1 MDETILREAGHRLY
15 VTSRLKEM
23 KRYLVFRARCR
34 MHKEV
39 VGDLLD
45 FFAETQLRKD
55 ILKGMPAFIEQVT
68 RAFFYKG
75 SDYEE
80 RSSLIKNHVRYME
93 KHFTQEALTKL
104 YIDVDIKENAGQ
116 KIVLWED
123 TFEDKPLR
131 MSLYFH
137 AGQYKEGCLSLI
149 LTWDGETFYQIMFWF
164 GPDKEKTGDAIWIG
178 ALQGSPHG
186 SDAIKRMTKA
196 FFGYRTKNLIFYGL
210 RNLARCLGI
219 SKIYGVTNE
228 GYYAMNHIR
237 IDRKLKTDFGAFW
250 EECEGKL
257 CEEDKRF
264 YVMPVKE
271 YRKDMS
277 ELKPSKR
284 AQHRRRFEKLDAIDA
299 AFDENCKKLLVKESV
314 Q

>member
-1 MDETILREAGHRLY
+1 MDESILREAGHRLY

-34 MHKEV
+34 MHKEIME
-39 VGDLLD
+39 DFLA
-45 FFAETQLRKD
+45 FFAETPLRKE
-55 ILKGMPAFIEQVT
+55 ILKGTPAFIEQVT
-68 RAFFYKG
+68 RAFFYKD
-75 SDYEE
+75 STYEE
-80 RSSLIKNHVRYME
+80 RSALIKTHVRYME
-93 KHFTQEALTKL
+93 KHFTQEALTQL
-104 YIDVDIKENAGQ
+104 YIDVNTKENCGQ
-116 KIVLWED
+116 LVPVWED
-123 TFEDKPLR
+123 IFEDKPLCL
-131 MSLYFH
+131 SLYFH

-149 LTWDGETFYQIMFWF
+149 LTWDGAPFYQIMFWF
-164 GPDKEKTGDAIWIG
+164 GPDMEKTGDAIWIG
-178 ALQGSPHG
+178 ALQGTPHG

-196 FFGYRTKNLIFYGL
+196 FFGYRPKNLIFYGL

-219 SKIYGVTNE
+219 SKIYGVTNA

-250 EECEGKL
+250 EECEGKP
-257 CEEDKRF
+257 CETDYRF

-271 YRKDMS
+271 HRKDMS

-299 AFDENCKKLLVKESV
+299 AFDASCKKLLKS
-314 Q
+314 

>member
-1 MDETILREAGHRLY
+1 MDENILREAGHRLY

-34 MHKEV
+34 MHKEIME
-39 VGDLLD
+39 DFLA
-45 FFAETQLRKD
+45 FFAETPLRKE
-55 ILKGMPAFIEQVT
+55 ILKGTPAFIEQVT
-68 RAFFYKG
+68 RAFFYKD
-75 SDYEE
+75 SSYEE
-80 RSSLIKNHVRYME
+80 RSALIKTHVRYME
-93 KHFTQEALTKL
+93 KHFTQEALRRL
-104 YIDVDIKENAGQ
+104 YIDVNIKENCGEL
-116 KIVLWED
+116 VPVWED
-123 TFEDKPLR
+123 IFEEKPLCL
-131 MSLYFH
+131 SLYFH

-149 LTWDGETFYQIMFWF
+149 LTWDGAPFYQIMFWF
-164 GPDKEKTGDAIWIG
+164 GPDMEKTGDAIWIG
-178 ALQGSPHG
+178 ALQGTPHG

-196 FFGYRTKNLIFYGL
+196 FFGYRPKNLIFYGL

-219 SKIYGVTNE
+219 SKIYGVTNA

-237 IDRKLKTDFGAFW
+237 MDRKLKTDFGAFW
-250 EECEGKL
+250 EECEGKP
-257 CEEDKRF
+257 CETDYRF

-299 AFDENCKKLLVKESV
+299 AFDASCKKLLKS
-314 Q
+314 

>member
-1 MDETILREAGHRLY
+1 MDESILREAGHRLY

-34 MHKEV
+34 MHKDIME
-39 VGDLLD
+39 DFLA
-45 FFAETQLRKD
+45 FFAETQQRKD
-55 ILKGMPAFIEQVT
+55 ILKGTPAFIEQVT
-68 RAFFYKG
+68 RAFFYKY
-75 SDYEE
+75 STYEE
-80 RSSLIKNHVRYME
+80 RSALIKNHVKYME
-93 KHFTQEALTKL
+93 KHFTQEALTQL
-104 YIDVDIKENAGQ
+104 YIDVNTKENCGHL
-116 KIVLWED
+116 VSVWED
-123 TFEDKPLR
+123 IFEDKPLCL
-131 MSLYFH
+131 SLYFH

-149 LTWDGETFYQIMFWF
+149 LTWDGAPFYQIMFWF
-164 GPDKEKTGDAIWIG
+164 GPDMEKTGDAIWIG
-178 ALQGSPHG
+178 ALQGTPHG

-196 FFGYRTKNLIFYGL
+196 FFGYRPKNLIFYGL

-219 SKIYGVTNE
+219 SKIYGVTNA

-250 EECEGKL
+250 EECEGKP
-257 CEEDKRF
+257 CETDYRF
-264 YVMPVKE
+264 YEMPVKE

-299 AFDENCKKLLVKESV
+299 AFDASCKKLLKS
-314 Q
+314 

>member
-1 MDETILREAGHRLY
+1 MNEEILRYAGHRLY

-34 MHKEV
+34 MHKDIME
-39 VGDLLD
+39 DFLD
-45 FFAETQLRKD
+45 FFAETELRKE
-55 ILKGMPAFIEQVT
+55 ILKGTPAFIEQVT
-68 RAFFYKG
+68 RAFFYKD
-75 SDYEE
+75 SSYEE
-80 RSSLIKNHVRYME
+80 RSALIKNHVRYME
-93 KHFTQEALTKL
+93 NHFTQEALTKL
-104 YIDVDIKENAGQ
+104 YVDVDEKENAGQ
-116 KIVLWED
+116 RITLWED

-149 LTWDGETFYQIMFWF
+149 LTWGEEIFYQIMFWF
-164 GPDKEKTGDAIWIG
+164 GADKEKTGDAIWIG
-178 ALQGSPHG
+178 ALQGTPHG

-196 FFGYRTKNLIFYGL
+196 FFGYRPKNLIFYGI
-210 RNLARCLGI
+210 RNLARCLGV
-219 SKIYGVTNE
+219 SKIYGVTNQ

-250 EECEGKL
+250 EECEGKP
-257 CEEDKRF
+257 CEQDSRF

-284 AQHRRRFEKLDAIDA
+284 AQHRRRFEKMDAIDA
-299 AFDENCKKLLVKESV
+299 AFDASCKKLLKG
-314 Q
+314 

>member
-1 MDETILREAGHRLY
+1 MDESILREAGHRLY

-34 MHKEV
+34 MHKEIME
-39 VGDLLD
+39 DFLA
-45 FFAETQLRKD
+45 FFAETPLRKE
-55 ILKGMPAFIEQVT
+55 ILKGTPAFIEQVT
-68 RAFFYKG
+68 RAFFYKD
-75 SDYEE
+75 SSYEE
-80 RSSLIKNHVRYME
+80 RSALIKTHVRYME
-93 KHFTQEALTKL
+93 KHFTQEALRRL
-104 YIDVDIKENAGQ
+104 YIDVNIKENCGEL
-116 KIVLWED
+116 VPVWED
-123 TFEDKPLR
+123 IFEEKPLCL
-131 MSLYFH
+131 SLYFH

-149 LTWDGETFYQIMFWF
+149 LTWDGAPFYQIMFWF
-164 GPDKEKTGDAIWIG
+164 GPDMEKTGDAIWIG
-178 ALQGSPHG
+178 ALQGTPHG

-196 FFGYRTKNLIFYGL
+196 FFGYRPKNLIFYGL

-219 SKIYGVTNE
+219 SKIYGVTNA

-237 IDRKLKTDFGAFW
+237 MDRKLKTDFGAFW
-250 EECEGKL
+250 EECEGKS
-257 CEEDKRF
+257 CETDYRF

-299 AFDENCKKLLVKESV
+299 AFDASCKKLLKS
-314 Q
+314 